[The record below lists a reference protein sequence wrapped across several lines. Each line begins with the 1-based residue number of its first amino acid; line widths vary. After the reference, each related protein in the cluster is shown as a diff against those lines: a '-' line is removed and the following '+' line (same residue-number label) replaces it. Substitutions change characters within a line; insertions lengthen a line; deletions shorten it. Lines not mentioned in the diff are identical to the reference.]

1 MNYKTNCLRTECS
14 QGQVKGFSGK
24 DLVQLSNGTVKVVR
38 IEPMSVYPEHVHP
51 DKTEYA
57 FVMEGNPEFVINNL
71 SFEGEVGDFYIFPVG
86 EKHSIKNNTQ
96 KECCLLIGAIKN

>member
-24 DLVQLSNGTVKVVR
+24 DLLQLSNGTVKVVR

-57 FVMEGNPEFVINNL
+57 FVMEGK
-71 SFEGEVGDFYIFPVG
+71 S
-86 EKHSIKNNTQ
+86 
-96 KECCLLIGAIKN
+96 

>member
-1 MNYKTNCLRTECS
+1 
-14 QGQVKGFSGK
+14 
-24 DLVQLSNGTVKVVR
+24 
-38 IEPMSVYPEHVHP
+38 
-51 DKTEYA
+51 
-57 FVMEGNPEFVINNL
+57 VINNL

>member
-1 MNYKTNCLRTECS
+1 MNYKTNCLKTICS
-14 QGQVKGFSGK
+14 PGQIKGFLAK
-24 DLVQLSNGTVKVVR
+24 DLLQFSNGTVKVVR

-71 SFEGEVGDFYIFPVG
+71 SFEGQVGDFFTFPLG
-86 EKHSIKNNTQ
+86 EKHSIKNNTK